1 MIFRFLKYFFF
12 LTKAKQLR
20 DVVKDGNEENLE
32 IDLCIGEEKTP
43 SIFWLFEVKTL
54 FVRCTEYVNIFTA

>member
-32 IDLCIGEEKTP
+32 IDLFFGEGKTP
-43 SIFWLFEVKTL
+43 SI
-54 FVRCTEYVNIFTA
+54 I